1 MIFEQLN
8 PNYCRTYLMVKD
20 GDEHLVMVDPSLEHM
35 NVYLELLKKRNLK
48 LTHVIDT
55 HTHADHISAGAALKD
70 ITGCEYVMHENS
82 PAKCVSIRVK
92 DGDIMTINGI
102 EFRFIHT
109 PGHTKDSMS
118 ILLDD
123 IIMTGDFL
131 FLDDAGGGRDDLP
144 GGDVDEHW
152 ESLKKLETLSD
163 SLVVYPAHEYG
174 GREPSTLGK
183 QRISN
188 PHLQMRS
195 RAEFSRYIGSIGM
208 GPAEWMK
215 DVIKANQNCATDR
228 SAAYIPEDTKAC
240 QIVRTVDKSVHD
252 IEVKFIS
259 APELNEMLASQPE
272 DVALLDVREKYELT
286 DQLGHIKGI
295 IHIPIGT
302 LAQRLDEL
310 EQYRDKII
318 IVICRSGVR
327 SATGAQIL
335 SKAGFEKVLV
345 LQGGMIAWKKGNF
358 PVE

>member
-1 MIFEQLN
+1 MLFEQLN
-8 PNYCRTYLMVKD
+8 PNYCRTYLIAKE
-20 GDEHLVMVDPSLEHM
+20 GDEHVVLVDPSLE
-35 NVYLELLKKRNLK
+35 NLNEYLELLKKRNLK

-92 DGDIMTINGI
+92 DGDVRTINGI
-102 EFRFIHT
+102 EFRFMHT
-109 PGHTKDSMS
+109 PGHTKDSIS
-118 ILLDD
+118 ILLKD

-144 GGDVDEHW
+144 GGDVGNHW

-174 GREPSTLGK
+174 DSEPSTLGK
-183 QRISN
+183 QRRSN
-188 PHLQMRS
+188 PHLQKRS
-195 RAEFSRYIGSIGM
+195 KGEFSQYIGSIGM
-208 GPAEWMK
+208 GPADWMK
-215 DVIKANQNCATDR
+215 DVIKANYDCTTDLK
-228 SAAYIPEDTKAC
+228 AVYIPDDTKAC

-259 APELNEMLASQPE
+259 APKLNEMLAPHPE

-295 IHIPIGT
+295 IHIPIGA
-302 LAQRLDEL
+302 LAQSLDEL
-310 EQYRDKII
+310 EQYRDKTI

-335 SKAGFEKVLV
+335 TKAGFEKVLV
-345 LQGGMIAWKKGNF
+345 LQGGMISWKKENF
-358 PVE
+358 PIE

>member
-1 MIFEQLN
+1 MLFEQLN
-8 PNYCRTYLMVKD
+8 PNYCRTYLIVRD
-20 GDEHLVMVDPSLEHM
+20 GDDHAVLVDPALEHLND
-35 NVYLELLKKRNLK
+35 YLELLKKRNFK

-55 HTHADHISAGAALKD
+55 HSHADHISAGAALKD

-102 EFRFIHT
+102 EFRFMHT
-109 PGHTKDSMS
+109 PGHTKDSIS
-118 ILLDD
+118 IILKD

-131 FLDDAGGGRDDLP
+131 FLDDAGGGRNDLP
-144 GGDVDEHW
+144 GGDVEEHW
-152 ESLKKLETLSD
+152 ESLKKLGTLSD

-174 GREPSTLGK
+174 DSEPSTLGN
-183 QRISN
+183 QRKSN
-188 PHLQMRS
+188 PHLQKRS
-195 RAEFSRYIGSIGM
+195 KAEFIQYIGNIGM
-208 GPAEWMK
+208 GPADWMRG
-215 DVIKANQNCATDR
+215 VIKANNDCTTDLK
-228 SAAYIPEDTKAC
+228 AVYIPDDTKTC

-259 APELNEMLASQPE
+259 ASKLSEILTQHPE

-295 IHIPIGT
+295 IHIPIGA
-302 LAQRLDEL
+302 LAQRLNEL
-310 EQYRDKII
+310 EQYRDKTL

-327 SATGAQIL
+327 AATGAQIL
-335 SKAGFEKVLV
+335 TKACFEKVLV